1 MRLTQLTVLNEEEIS
16 SIHHASL
23 KILSEVGI
31 VVYSTNVLE
40 LLHHAGANVDFKEKT
55 ATIPASLVEKTLA
68 SVPAKIPLWNRNKQ
82 LAFTLGEE
90 RSYLANGFDVVS
102 VPTSQYNTWR
112 RITKSDL
119 VDFARIADFLTNIDI
134 VAPQGLPYDVAPE
147 AALLHSIDAAFN
159 NTEKPLMFAPDTLN
173 SAKVVFDINR
183 IVLGEN
189 DLSLHP
195 MIVCQVSPT
204 SPLSWTKNAVEIL
217 IETATHK
224 IPCNILPGT
233 YAGVTGPF
241 TLAGELS
248 IANAEFLSGVVIS
261 QLVRKGAPIIYG
273 IGSIDFNMREG
284 NALYATPETAIL
296 KIAGIQL
303 AKSYR
308 ILSNTMGFDTD
319 SLCLDAQSA
328 WETCLTGMSSLGA
341 GADIIMDLGAYGTS
355 LISSNEKLV
364 IDNEILEMLYRFL
377 QGIEVSPE
385 TIAMD
390 VIKKVG
396 PRGNFLQEEH
406 TLHHLRSGEHWEA
419 EISNRCLY
427 QTWLKRGSPDVVENA
442 RKKVKEILRVHQPKR
457 LEVPVQQEIKRL
469 IQTFESH
476 VQRKKL

>member
-1 MRLTQLTVLNEEEIS
+1 MRLTQLTVLNEKEIS

-23 KILSEVGI
+23 KILSEVRI

-68 SVPAKIPLWNRNKQ
+68 AVPAKITLWNRNKQ

-90 RSYLANGFDVVS
+90 RSY
-102 VPTSQYNTWR
+102 
-112 RITKSDL
+112 
-119 VDFARIADFLTNIDI
+119 
-134 VAPQGLPYDVAPE
+134 
-147 AALLHSIDAAFN
+147 
-159 NTEKPLMFAPDTLN
+159 
-173 SAKVVFDINR
+173 
-183 IVLGEN
+183 
-189 DLSLHP
+189 
-195 MIVCQVSPT
+195 
-204 SPLSWTKNAVEIL
+204 
-217 IETATHK
+217 
-224 IPCNILPGT
+224 
-233 YAGVTGPF
+233 
-241 TLAGELS
+241 
-248 IANAEFLSGVVIS
+248 IANTEFLSGVVIS
-261 QLVRKGAPIIYG
+261 QLVRKAAPIIYG

-296 KIAGIQL
+296 KIVGIQL

-319 SLCLDAQSA
+319 SLYLDTQST
-328 WETCLTGMSSLGA
+328 WETCLTGMNSLGA
-341 GADIIMDLGAYGTS
+341 EADIIMDLGTYGTS

-377 QGIEVSPE
+377 QGVEISPE

-406 TLHHLRSGEHWEA
+406 TLHYLRSGEHWEA

-427 QTWLKRGSPDVVENA
+427 QIWLKRGSPDVVENA
-442 RKKVKEILRVHQPKR
+442 TAEHL
-457 LEVPVQQEIKRL
+457 
-469 IQTFESH
+469 
-476 VQRKKL
+476 